1 MAAMKGPRSKGSAFR
16 AYDLR
21 RATGRITI
29 STALGLAAALAIP
42 SSAGSALRLVA
53 GWDVAVTALLCI
65 AWWIIVRA
73 DCNETCR
80 RAAAEDPGRSAV
92 WGLVIFASGMSF
104 FAAAVA
110 LREAKQLSHG
120 ESVLLIGLSLYA
132 VVSAWT
138 ATHTAYTLRYAHLYY
153 GGDDSGMGLTFPGGE
168 QPSDMDFAYFSFCVG
183 ICYQVS
189 DVSITSSR
197 IRRAVLGHSC
207 VSFAYN
213 TVVLALALNLAFS
226 FLG

>member
-1 MAAMKGPRSKGSAFR
+1 MAKARSGKHAFR

-21 RATGRITI
+21 RATGRLTM
-29 STALGLAAALAIP
+29 SAALGLATAFSIP
-42 SSAGSALRLVA
+42 ASAGTALRVVA
-53 GWDVAVTALLCI
+53 GWDVAMTVLLLI

-92 WGLVIFASGMSF
+92 WALVILASGVSF

-110 LREAKQLSHG
+110 LREAKQMAHG
-120 ESVLLIGLSLYA
+120 ESILLIGLSLYA

-153 GGDDSGMGLTFPGGE
+153 GGGEAGMGLTFPGGE
-168 QPSDMDFAYFSFCVG
+168 NPSDMDFAYFSFCVG

-189 DVSITSSR
+189 DVSITNSR

>member
-1 MAAMKGPRSKGSAFR
+1 MTRPPKHNAFR
-16 AYDLR
+16 PYDLR
-21 RATGRITI
+21 RASGRFVI
-29 STALGLAAALAIP
+29 SLALGLVTGLAIP
-42 SSAGSALRLVA
+42 ASAGMPLRLVA
-53 GWDVAVTALLCI
+53 AWDVGITVLLAI

-80 RAAAEDPGRSAV
+80 RAAAEDPGRTAV
-92 WGLVIFASGMSF
+92 WGLVILASGVSF

-110 LREAKQLSHG
+110 LREAKQASHTEG
-120 ESVLLIGLSLYA
+120 ALLIALSLYA
-132 VVSAWT
+132 VMSAWT

-153 GGDDSGMGLTFPGGE
+153 RGGESGMGLSFPGDE
-168 QPSDMDFAYFSFCVG
+168 QPNDMDFAYFSFCVG

-189 DVSITSSR
+189 DVSVQNAR
-197 IRRAVLGHSC
+197 IRREVLGHSC